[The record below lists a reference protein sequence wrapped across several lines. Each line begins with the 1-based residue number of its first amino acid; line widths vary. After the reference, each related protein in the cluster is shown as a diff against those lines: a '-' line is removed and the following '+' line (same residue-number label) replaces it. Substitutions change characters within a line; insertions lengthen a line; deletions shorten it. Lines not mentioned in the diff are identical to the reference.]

1 MRIAI
6 GGFQHETNT
15 FAPSSATLDDFVK
28 GSGWPPL
35 LAGEQIFDG
44 VKGMNLPIAGFIEHM
59 GKTSHKLVPTVWAAA
74 SPSAQVTEDAFERIC
89 KMLTDAIR
97 AAAPD
102 CVYLDLHGAMVAAH
116 IDDGEGEI
124 LRRVRGVVGA
134 RIPVVASLDLHA
146 NVTRQMLDL
155 ADGLIAYRTYPHI
168 DMAET
173 GGRTAHFLK
182 LRLEGMARPAY
193 AWRQMPFLIPLNAQ
207 CTDMEPARSVY
218 QLLSRLE
225 SADVPSLSF
234 TPGFPA
240 ADIADCG
247 ASVWAYGSNDA
258 AAKLAC
264 KTLADLVETQ
274 ESNWAMEILDADAAV
289 KRAMRVAGRASK
301 PVVIADTQDNPG
313 AGGDSDTMG
322 MLRALLANNAKR
334 AAFGLIVDKE
344 AALAAHQ
351 AGPGATITIDLGGKS
366 AIPGDS
372 PFRGA
377 FRVERI
383 SDGVLTGTG
392 PFYGGAHMR
401 LGPSAV
407 LAIGGVR
414 MVVASAKVQLADQ
427 EMYRFVGIEPT
438 AEAILVNKSSV
449 HFRADFT
456 PIAEE
461 IIVAKAPGPMA
472 ADPTDLNWTKL
483 RRGTRLKPNGPVF

>member
-15 FAPSSATLDDFVK
+15 FAPSKATFDDFVK

-44 VKGMNLPIAGFIEHM
+44 VKGMNLPIAGFIGQM
-59 GKTSHKLVPTVWAAA
+59 SKTSHKLLPTVWAAA

-89 KMLTDAIR
+89 KMLTDSIR

-102 CVYLDLHGAMVAAH
+102 CVYLDLHGAMVAQH

-124 LRRVRGVVGA
+124 LRRVRNVVGD

-168 DMAET
+168 DMAAT
-173 GGRTAHFLK
+173 GARAGQFLN
-182 LRLEGMARPAY
+182 LRLEGMPRLVY
-193 AWRQMPFLIPLNAQ
+193 AWRQMPFLIPINAQ
-207 CTDMEPARSVY
+207 CTDMEPARSIY
-218 QLLSRLE
+218 HALGRME
-225 SADVPSLSF
+225 SAAVPSLSF

-247 ASVWAYGSNDA
+247 ASVWAYGTSAA
-258 AAKLAC
+258 AAKIAC
-264 KTLADLVETQ
+264 ATLADMVEAQ
-274 ESNWAMEILDADAAV
+274 EANWEMEIYEADAAV
-289 KRAMRVAGRASK
+289 KRAMRVAATSKK

-322 MLRALLANNAKR
+322 MLRALVANNAQR
-334 AAFGLIVDKE
+334 AACGLIVDKA

-351 AGPGATITIDLGGKS
+351 AGPGAIITIDLGGKS
-366 AIPGDS
+366 GIPGDS
-372 PFRGA
+372 PLPGA
-377 FRVERI
+377 FKVERI
-383 SDGVLTGTG
+383 SDGVMTGTG

-401 LGPSAV
+401 LGPCALLS
-407 LAIGGVR
+407 IGGVR
-414 MVVASAKVQLADQ
+414 IVVASAKVQLADQ
-427 EMYRFVGIEPT
+427 QMYRFIGVEPT
-438 AEAILVNKSSV
+438 AAAILVNKSSV

-472 ADPTDLNWTKL
+472 ADPTDLHWTKL

>member
-15 FAPSSATLDDFVK
+15 FAPSNATFDDFVK

-35 LAGEQIFDG
+35 LHGEQIFDG
-44 VKGMNLPIAGFIEHM
+44 VKGMNLPIAGFIEQM
-59 GKTSHKLVPTVWAAA
+59 GKTAHKLLPTVWAAA
-74 SPSAQVTEDAFERIC
+74 SPSAQVTEDAFERIS
-89 KMLTDAIR
+89 KMLTDGIR

-102 CVYLDLHGAMVAAH
+102 CVYLDLHGAMVARH

-124 LRRVRGVVGA
+124 LRRVRQVVGA
-134 RIPVVASLDLHA
+134 RVPVVASLDLHA

-173 GGRTAHFLK
+173 GARAGRFLA
-182 LRLEGMARPAY
+182 LRLAGMARPAY

-207 CTDMEPARSVY
+207 CTDMEPARSIY
-218 QLLSRLE
+218 RALGALE
-225 SADVPSLSF
+225 AKHVPSLSF

-247 ASVWAYGSNDA
+247 ASVWAYGVNGA

-264 KTLADLVETQ
+264 DTIAGLVESQ
-274 ESNWAMEILDADAAV
+274 EANWEMEVLDADAAV
-289 KRAMRVAGRASK
+289 KRALRIAARANK

-313 AGGDSDTMG
+313 AGGNSDTMG
-322 MLRALLANNAKR
+322 MLRALLANNAQN
-334 AAFGLIVDKE
+334 AAFGLIVDNE
-344 AALAAHQ
+344 SALAAHQ

-366 AIPGDS
+366 GIAGDA

-377 FRVERI
+377 FKVERI
-383 SDGVLTGTG
+383 SDGMLTGTG

-401 LGPSAV
+401 LGPCALLS
-407 LAIGGVR
+407 IGGVR
-414 MVVASAKVQLADQ
+414 IVVASAKVQLADQ
-427 EMYRFVGIEPT
+427 EMYRFIGVEPT
-438 AEAILVNKSSV
+438 AAAILVNKSSV

-461 IIVAKAPGPMA
+461 ILVAKAPGPMA
-472 ADPTDLNWTKL
+472 ADPTDLHWTKL